1 MLLLE
6 QKVGARIKQDV
17 GNKCGI
23 AGVYIKGKEG
33 GRRLIQE
40 RVYMECLQPVGGE
53 FVQKMLEKVVL
64 GPGREEM

>member
-6 QKVGARIKQDV
+6 QKVGARIKQEV

-23 AGVYIKGKEG
+23 AGVYIEGKEG
-33 GRRLIQE
+33 GRRLVQE
-40 RVYMECLQPVGGE
+40 RVHVECLQPIGGE
-53 FVQKMLEKVVL
+53 FVQKMLEKMVL